1 VGQGVDLD
9 DRDHD
14 GAFARNRHHPGARVT
29 NQPGTPF
36 EAGDACL
43 LFDAKG
49 RRYLI
54 DLIPG
59 REFHSHRGAL
69 PHNEIIGSLEGV
81 SLETTSGTVLIALR
95 PRLADYVLKMS
106 RGATVLYPKDA
117 AALIVWADIGP
128 GMTVLE
134 AGTGSGGLT
143 MILARAV
150 GPTGH
155 VVSVERR
162 ADHAKLARTRIAGFF
177 GSVPEWL
184 DLRVGEVGD
193 AVEAVAADRI
203 VLDVPDPWETVEA
216 AAEHLPGGGVF
227 ACYVP
232 NVPQVEQ
239 VRVAIDDAGRFVETA
254 TFEVMMRDWSVSGR
268 SVRPSHRM
276 VGHTGFVTVTR
287 KVLRDEGS

>member
-1 VGQGVDLD
+1 
-9 DRDHD
+9 
-14 GAFARNRHHPGARVT
+14 VT
-29 NQPGTPF
+29 DQPGTRF

-43 LFDAKG
+43 LYDAKG

-59 REFHSHRGAL
+59 RDFHSHRGAL
-69 PHNEIIGSLEGV
+69 PHDAIIGSMEGAV
-81 SLETTSGTVLIALR
+81 LETTSGTSFTALR

-106 RGATVLYPKDA
+106 RGATVVYPKDA

-143 MILARAV
+143 MMLARAV
-150 GPTGH
+150 GPTGI

-162 ADHAKLARTRIAGFF
+162 ADHATLARKRIAGFF
-177 GSVPEWL
+177 GSIPDWL
-184 DLRVGEVGD
+184 DLRVGDVG
-193 AVEAVAADRI
+193 EAVATVGPDRI
-203 VLDVPDPWETVEA
+203 VLDVPDPWEVVDA

-227 ACYVP
+227 ACYLP
-232 NVPQVEQ
+232 NVPQVER
-239 VRVAIDDAGRFVETA
+239 VRVAIDDVGRFIEA
-254 TFEVMMRDWSVSGR
+254 GTFEVMMRDWSVSGR

-276 VGHTGFVTVTR
+276 VGHTGFITVAR
-287 KVLRDEGS
+287 KTLRREV

>member
-1 VGQGVDLD
+1 MSD
-9 DRDHD
+9 
-14 GAFARNRHHPGARVT
+14 AT
-29 NQPGTPF
+29 GTPF

-43 LFDAKG
+43 LYDVKG

-59 REFHSHRGAL
+59 RDFHSHRGAL
-69 PHNEIIGSLEGV
+69 PHNTIIGAPEGASLQ
-81 SLETTSGTVLIALR
+81 TTSGTFLTVLR

-117 AALIVWADIGP
+117 AALIVWADVGP

-134 AGTGSGGLT
+134 AGTGSGGLA

-150 GPTGH
+150 GPTGK

-162 ADHAKLARTRIAGFF
+162 EDHAKLARKRIAGFF

-184 DLRVGEVGD
+184 DLRIGEVTE
-193 AVEAVAADRI
+193 AVEEVAPDRI
-203 VLDVPDPWETVEA
+203 ILDVPDPWETVGA
-216 AAEHLPGGGVF
+216 AAEHLRGGGVF

-232 NVPQVEQ
+232 NVPQVER
-239 VRVAIDDAGRFVETA
+239 VRAAIDELGCFLEVA

-276 VGHTGFVTVTR
+276 VGHTGFITVAR
-287 KVLRDEGS
+287 KILLRDAPTVETGAV

>member
-1 VGQGVDLD
+1 MSDAT
-9 DRDHD
+9 
-14 GAFARNRHHPGARVT
+14 GA
-29 NQPGTPF
+29 PF

-43 LFDAKG
+43 LYDAKG

-59 REFHSHRGAL
+59 RDFHSHRGAL
-69 PHNEIIGSLEGV
+69 PHDTIIGAPEGASLK
-81 SLETTSGTVLIALR
+81 TTSGTFLTVLR

-134 AGTGSGGLT
+134 AGTGSGGLAMMLT
-143 MILARAV
+143 RAV
-150 GPTGH
+150 GPTGK
-155 VVSVERR
+155 VVSIERR
-162 ADHAKLARTRIAGFF
+162 SDHATLAKKRIAGFF

-184 DLRVGEVGD
+184 DLRVGEVAD
-193 AVEAVAADRI
+193 AVEEVAPDRI
-203 VLDVPDPWETVEA
+203 ILDVPDPWETVGA
-216 AAEHLPGGGVF
+216 AADHLRGGGVF

-232 NVPQVEQ
+232 NVPQVER
-239 VRVAIDDAGRFVETA
+239 VRAAIDERGCFLEVTS
-254 TFEVMMRDWSVSGR
+254 FEVMVRDWSVNGR

-276 VGHTGFVTVTR
+276 VGHTGFLTVAR
-287 KVLRDEGS
+287 KVLPREAAPVETEAG

>member
-1 VGQGVDLD
+1 M
-9 DRDHD
+9 
-14 GAFARNRHHPGARVT
+14 T

-36 EAGDACL
+36 EASDACL
-43 LFDAKG
+43 LFDVKG

-59 REFHSHRGAL
+59 RDFHSHRGAL
-69 PHNEIIGSLEGV
+69 PHDDIIGALEGA
-81 SLETTSGTVLIALR
+81 SLETTNGTFLTALR

-143 MILARAV
+143 MVLARAV
-150 GPTGH
+150 GPTGR
-155 VVSVERR
+155 VVSIERR
-162 ADHAKLARTRIAGFF
+162 ADHAKLARKRIAGFF
-177 GSVPEWL
+177 GAVPEWL
-184 DLRVGEVGD
+184 DLQVGEVGE
-193 AVEAVAADRI
+193 AVEAVAPDRI
-203 VLDVPDPWETVEA
+203 VLDVPDPWETVGA

-239 VRVAIDDAGRFVETA
+239 VRSAIDEAGQFIETA

-276 VGHTGFVTVTR
+276 VGHTGFITVTR
-287 KVLRDEGS
+287 KVLGRNNQ

>member
-1 VGQGVDLD
+1 
-9 DRDHD
+9 
-14 GAFARNRHHPGARVT
+14 VT

-59 REFHSHRGAL
+59 RDFHSHRGVL
-69 PHNEIIGSLEGV
+69 PHDVIIGSKEGAA
-81 SLETTSGTVLIALR
+81 LETTNGAFLTALR

-117 AALIVWADIGP
+117 AALLVWADIGS

-143 MILARAV
+143 MMLVRAV
-150 GPTGH
+150 GSTGH

-162 ADHAKLARTRIAGFF
+162 ADHANLARKRIAGFF
-177 GSVPEWL
+177 GSVPDQL
-184 DLRVGEVGD
+184 DLRVGEVAGE
-193 AVEAVAADRI
+193 VESAKPDRI
-203 VLDVPDPWETVEA
+203 VLDLPDPWEVVPV

-232 NVPQVEQ
+232 NVPQVER
-239 VRVAIDDAGRFVETA
+239 VREAIDEAESFIETA

-276 VGHTGFVTVTR
+276 VGHTGFITVTR
-287 KVLRDEGS
+287 KILQSGVSRK

>member
-1 VGQGVDLD
+1 MLY
-9 DRDHD
+9 
-14 GAFARNRHHPGARVT
+14 
-29 NQPGTPF
+29 
-36 EAGDACL
+36 
-43 LFDAKG
+43 DAKG

-54 DLIPG
+54 ELIPG
-59 REFHSHRGAL
+59 RDFHSHRGAL
-69 PHNEIIGSLEGV
+69 AHDDIIGTPEGT
-81 SLETTSGTVLIALR
+81 SLETTNGKHLTVLR

-134 AGTGSGGLT
+134 AGTGSGGLA

-150 GPTGH
+150 GPTGR
-155 VVSVERR
+155 VVSIERR
-162 ADHAKLARTRIAGFF
+162 SDHAALARKRIAGFF

-184 DLRVGEVGD
+184 DLRIGEVPD
-193 AVEAVAADRI
+193 AVESVMPDRI
-203 VLDVPDPWETVEA
+203 ILDVPEPWETVGA

-239 VRVAIDDAGRFVETA
+239 VRRAIEETGRFLEVT
-254 TFEVMMRDWSVSGR
+254 TSEVMVRDWSVGGR

-276 VGHTGFVTVTR
+276 VGHTGFLTFAR
-287 KVLRDEGS
+287 KVLRRRVSRTASADTDERDREVGK

>member
-1 VGQGVDLD
+1 
-9 DRDHD
+9 
-14 GAFARNRHHPGARVT
+14 VT
-29 NQPGTPF
+29 NTPGTPF

-43 LFDAKG
+43 LYDAKG

-59 REFHSHRGAL
+59 RDFHSHRGAL
-69 PHNEIIGSLEGV
+69 PHDDIIGALEGS
-81 SLETTSGTVLIALR
+81 SLETTSGTFLTVLR

-143 MILARAV
+143 MMLTRAV
-150 GPTGH
+150 GPTGR

-162 ADHAKLARTRIAGFF
+162 SDHADLARKRIAGFF
-177 GSVPEWL
+177 GSVPDWL
-184 DLRVGEVGD
+184 DLRVGEVAGL
-193 AVEAVAADRI
+193 VEGVAPDRV
-203 VLDVPDPWETVEA
+203 VLDVPDPWETVEPA
-216 AAEHLPGGGVF
+216 ARYLPGGGVF

-239 VRVAIDDAGRFVETA
+239 VRAAIEEAGRFLEIM
-254 TFEVMMRDWSVSGR
+254 TFEVMMREWSVNGR

-276 VGHTGFVTVTR
+276 VGHTGFLTVAR
-287 KVLRDEGS
+287 RIMGKP

>member
-1 VGQGVDLD
+1 VN
-9 DRDHD
+9 
-14 GAFARNRHHPGARVT
+14 GAT
-29 NQPGTPF
+29 GTPF

-43 LFDAKG
+43 LYDARG

-59 REFHSHRGAL
+59 RDFHSHRGAL
-69 PHNEIIGSLEGV
+69 AHDTIIGTPEGASLQ
-81 SLETTSGTVLIALR
+81 TTSGTYLTVLR

-117 AALIVWADIGP
+117 AALIVWADVGP

-134 AGTGSGGLT
+134 AGTGSGGLAMMLT
-143 MILARAV
+143 RAV
-150 GPTGH
+150 GPTGK

-162 ADHAKLARTRIAGFF
+162 SDHATLARKRIAGFF

-184 DLRVGEVGD
+184 DLRVGEVTD
-193 AVEAVAADRI
+193 LVEEVAPDRI
-203 VLDVPDPWETVEA
+203 ILDVPDPWETVGA
-216 AAEHLPGGGVF
+216 AAEHLRGGGVL

-239 VRVAIDDAGRFVETA
+239 IRRAIDEAGCFLEVT
-254 TFEVMMRDWSVSGR
+254 TFELMMRDWSVSGR

-276 VGHTGFVTVTR
+276 VGHTGFLTVAR
-287 KVLRDEGS
+287 KILPRGVPSVEADTE

>member
-1 VGQGVDLD
+1 MT
-9 DRDHD
+9 
-14 GAFARNRHHPGARVT
+14 GAT
-29 NQPGTPF
+29 GTPF

-43 LFDAKG
+43 LYDNKG

-59 REFHSHRGAL
+59 RDFHSHRGAL
-69 PHNEIIGSLEGV
+69 PHDDIIGSLEGS
-81 SLETTSGTVLIALR
+81 SLETTSGTRLTALR
-95 PRLADYVLKMS
+95 PRLADYVLKMT

-117 AALIVWADIGP
+117 AALIVWADVGP

-143 MILARAV
+143 MMLTRAV
-150 GPTGH
+150 GPTGR

-162 ADHAKLARTRIAGFF
+162 PDHAGLARKRIAGFF
-177 GSVPEWL
+177 GSIPEWL
-184 DLRVGEVGD
+184 DLRVGDVAD
-193 AVEAVAADRI
+193 AVEDVAPDRI

-232 NVPQVEQ
+232 NIPQVER
-239 VRVAIDDAGRFVETA
+239 VRAAIDGTDRFLEIMS
-254 TFEVMMRDWSVSGR
+254 FEVMMREWSVSGR

-276 VGHTGFVTVTR
+276 VGHTGFLTVAR
-287 KVLRDEGS
+287 KVLGRAEAGSQ

>member
-1 VGQGVDLD
+1 MSD
-9 DRDHD
+9 
-14 GAFARNRHHPGARVT
+14 AT
-29 NQPGTPF
+29 GTPF

-43 LFDAKG
+43 LYDAKG

-69 PHNEIIGSLEGV
+69 PHDTIIGALEGV
-81 SLETTSGTVLIALR
+81 SLKTTNGTFLTVLR

-134 AGTGSGGLT
+134 AGTGSGGLAMMLT
-143 MILARAV
+143 RAV
-150 GPTGH
+150 GPTGR

-162 ADHAKLARTRIAGFF
+162 SDHATLARKRIAGFF

-184 DLRVGEVGD
+184 DLRVGEVTD
-193 AVEAVAADRI
+193 AVEEVAPDRI
-203 VLDVPDPWETVEA
+203 ILDIPDPWETVGA
-216 AAEHLPGGGVF
+216 AAEHLRGGGVF
-227 ACYVP
+227 ACYLP
-232 NVPQVEQ
+232 NVPQVER
-239 VRVAIDDAGRFVETA
+239 VRAAIDERDCFLEIT
-254 TFEVMMRDWSVSGR
+254 TFEVMHRDWSVSGR

-276 VGHTGFVTVTR
+276 VGHTGFLTVAR
-287 KVLRDEGS
+287 KVLPRGGSPVPLQAE